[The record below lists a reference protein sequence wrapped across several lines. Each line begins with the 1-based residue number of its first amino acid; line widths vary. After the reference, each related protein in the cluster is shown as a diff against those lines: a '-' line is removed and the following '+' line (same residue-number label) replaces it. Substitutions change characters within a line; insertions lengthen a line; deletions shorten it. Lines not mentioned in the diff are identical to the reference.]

1 MAGKAIR
8 QSINP
13 GTKAFCFV
21 FVFCGQVL
29 VKLASLSVVLP
40 SCSDRAK
47 GVLKLKA
54 PKREFSHASAISNKK

>member
-29 VKLASLSVVLP
+29 VKLGSLSVVL
-40 SCSDRAK
+40 SFLLRSSEGCSKIESSKKR
-47 GVLKLKA
+47 VLTC
-54 PKREFSHASAISNKK
+54 ISNQQ